1 MKAPWNFAR
10 FLPLAGRLL
19 ARGRL
24 PTLLF
29 AVASK
34 GASQGNRLGK
44 LKDDLRLLQ
53 ALCLAYWRGEYRAI
67 SPKALI
73 SVVAGLMYFLSPVDA
88 IPDFIPVFGMLD
100 DIAVLAWLMKVLDDE
115 LNAFRAWRNRQLP
128 EKLAVVERLPDTPRT
143 TSASGTEKNLIR
155 LRTVHILMPPA
166 TLAAVRIT
174 LLGKSADSLSVVV
187 LRGSHGYSDNHTRRR
202 ARICGS
208 AMGSV
213 SGSTESSRH
222 Q

>member
-34 GASQGNRLGK
+34 GAAQGNRLGK

-53 ALCLAYWRGEYRAI
+53 ALCLAYWSGDYRAI
-67 SPKALI
+67 SGKAI
-73 SVVAGLMYFLSPVDA
+73 VSVVAGLMYFLSPVDA

-100 DIAVLAWLMKVLDDE
+100 DIAVLAWVMKTLDDE
-115 LNAFRAWRNRQLP
+115 LNAFRVWRNRQQP
-128 EKLAVVERLPDTPRT
+128 EKLAVVERLPDSPEQLQLQ
-143 TSASGTEKNLIR
+143 GPKK
-155 LRTVHILMPPA
+155 P
-166 TLAAVRIT
+166 
-174 LLGKSADSLSVVV
+174 
-187 LRGSHGYSDNHTRRR
+187 
-202 ARICGS
+202 
-208 AMGSV
+208 
-213 SGSTESSRH
+213 
-222 Q
+222 

>member
-29 AVASK
+29 AVAAK

-44 LKDDLRLLQ
+44 LKEDLRLLQ

-67 SPKALI
+67 SPKAII

-88 IPDFIPVFGMLD
+88 IPDFLPLFGMLD
-100 DIAVLAWLMKVLDDE
+100 DIAVLGWLMKVLDDE
-115 LNAFRAWRNRQLP
+115 LTAFRIWRKRQAP
-128 EKLAVVERLPDTPRT
+128 EKLVLVERLPATPEQLQLQGPKKR
-143 TSASGTEKNLIR
+143 
-155 LRTVHILMPPA
+155 
-166 TLAAVRIT
+166 
-174 LLGKSADSLSVVV
+174 
-187 LRGSHGYSDNHTRRR
+187 
-202 ARICGS
+202 
-208 AMGSV
+208 
-213 SGSTESSRH
+213 
-222 Q
+222 

>member
-44 LKDDLRLLQ
+44 LKEDLRLLQ

-128 EKLAVVERLPDTPRT
+128 EKLAVVERLPDTPEQLQLQ
-143 TSASGTEKNLIR
+143 GPKKTEPIQDHPYIH
-155 LRTVHILMPPA
+155 TPA

-208 AMGSV
+208 AVGSV

>member
-34 GASQGNRLGK
+34 GAAQGNRLGK

-67 SPKALI
+67 SGKALV
-73 SVVAGLMYFLSPVDA
+73 SVVAGLMYFLSPV
-88 IPDFIPVFGMLD
+88 
-100 DIAVLAWLMKVLDDE
+100 
-115 LNAFRAWRNRQLP
+115 
-128 EKLAVVERLPDTPRT
+128 
-143 TSASGTEKNLIR
+143 
-155 LRTVHILMPPA
+155 
-166 TLAAVRIT
+166 
-174 LLGKSADSLSVVV
+174 
-187 LRGSHGYSDNHTRRR
+187 
-202 ARICGS
+202 AR
-208 AMGSV
+208 
-213 SGSTESSRH
+213 
-222 Q
+222 

>member
-1 MKAPWNFAR
+1 MKRGFQPRKAALFTRLSTICVDNIYMGGVMKAPWNFAR

-44 LKDDLRLLQ
+44 LKDDLGLLQ

-67 SPKALI
+67 SPKALV

-115 LNAFRAWRNRQLP
+115 LNAFREWRKRQMP
-128 EKLAVVERLPDTPRT
+128 EKLAVVERLPDTPEQLQLQ
-143 TSASGTEKNLIR
+143 GPKKN
-155 LRTVHILMPPA
+155 
-166 TLAAVRIT
+166 
-174 LLGKSADSLSVVV
+174 
-187 LRGSHGYSDNHTRRR
+187 
-202 ARICGS
+202 
-208 AMGSV
+208 
-213 SGSTESSRH
+213 
-222 Q
+222 

>member
-34 GASQGNRLGK
+34 GAAQGNRLGK

-53 ALCLAYWRGEYRAI
+53 ALCLAYWRGDYRAI
-67 SPKALI
+67 SPKAMV

-100 DIAVLAWLMKVLDDE
+100 DIAVLAWLMKSLDDE
-115 LNAFRAWRNRQLP
+115 LNAFRLCATASSRKNSRWSSACLIPPSYFSFRARKSP
-128 EKLAVVERLPDTPRT
+128 DSPRLQTDRYPPR
-143 TSASGTEKNLIR
+143 
-155 LRTVHILMPPA
+155 PWP
-166 TLAAVRIT
+166 
-174 LLGKSADSLSVVV
+174 LLGL
-187 LRGSHGYSDNHTRRR
+187 HF
-202 ARICGS
+202 
-208 AMGSV
+208 
-213 SGSTESSRH
+213 
-222 Q
+222 